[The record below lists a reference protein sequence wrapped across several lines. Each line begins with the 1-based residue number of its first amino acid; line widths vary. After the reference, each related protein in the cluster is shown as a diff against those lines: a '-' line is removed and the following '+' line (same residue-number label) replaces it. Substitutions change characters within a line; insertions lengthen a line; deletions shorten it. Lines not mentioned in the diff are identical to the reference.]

1 MKKWSIFNITE
12 HTESER
18 IVLYN
23 YLNDCIIILLP
34 ELYQLVK
41 KHEDV
46 NELKEIYPE
55 FFDLLCNNGFVVE
68 DSIDEN
74 KLAMKSVNQRLS
86 SPEKLFLTINPTL
99 DCNLRCWYCYETH
112 TTNCYMNE
120 DIMERIVKLVERET
134 QKKELHTICLSFF
147 GGEPLLKAKKIAI
160 PLIRIISNICHKRD
174 KRIQVNFTSN
184 GVLLSK
190 SVLESLKE
198 LKVNIHFQIPFDGG
212 RINHNKTKHLP
223 NGKGTYN
230 IILNN
235 INNALSKDFNVT
247 FRCNYTSENIE
258 SFKELVDD
266 ICNIPEGNKEK
277 VLFSL
282 QRIWQTSPTKD
293 LYKKEEEIQK
303 YIISKGFTKNTNN
316 QKILCNCYADY
327 ESSLMIN
334 YNGDIFKCTARDFHH
349 NNRIGTLEKDGNIL
363 NSDKSLLYRD
373 KRFGK
378 DCLTC
383 RLLPICTVCIQ
394 KKIENDKCP
403 INITSEEIDRLIRMR
418 MKIIINDNIQ

>member
-134 QKKELHTICLSFF
+134 QKK
-147 GGEPLLKAKKIAI
+147 
-160 PLIRIISNICHKRD
+160 RI
-174 KRIQVNFTSN
+174 TYY
-184 GVLLSK
+184 
-190 SVLESLKE
+190 
-198 LKVNIHFQIPFDGG
+198 
-212 RINHNKTKHLP
+212 LP
-223 NGKGTYN
+223 KFLRRRT
-230 IILNN
+230 
-235 INNALSKDFNVT
+235 
-247 FRCNYTSENIE
+247 
-258 SFKELVDD
+258 
-266 ICNIPEGNKEK
+266 
-277 VLFSL
+277 
-282 QRIWQTSPTKD
+282 
-293 LYKKEEEIQK
+293 
-303 YIISKGFTKNTNN
+303 FTKS
-316 QKILCNCYADY
+316 K
-327 ESSLMIN
+327 E
-334 YNGDIFKCTARDFHH
+334 
-349 NNRIGTLEKDGNIL
+349 
-363 NSDKSLLYRD
+363 NSDTTDTNYK
-373 KRFGK
+373 
-378 DCLTC
+378 
-383 RLLPICTVCIQ
+383 
-394 KKIENDKCP
+394 
-403 INITSEEIDRLIRMR
+403 
-418 MKIIINDNIQ
+418 